1 MGNIEKPLYHLNIK
15 VIEAK
20 DFPNN
25 TGKTDP
31 FIKLYYKDD
40 LNQEKTKIL
49 DNILTPMVYYFK
61 FFFN

>member
-40 LNQEKTKIL
+40 LNQEKTR
-49 DNILTPMVYYFK
+49 
-61 FFFN
+61 